1 MPRRTPNPAE
11 AARRLAG
18 DLAMRLQTPL
28 LPDEPD
34 ARLTAGGVGPFHRP
48 AGLSTG
54 EAALLEVCS
63 AIVKI
68 GLHSLDLDIH
78 LRRSVA
84 STLRRL
90 AEVIDQ

>member
-1 MPRRTPNPAE
+1 MPRHTPNPAD

-28 LPDEPD
+28 LPDSPE
-34 ARLTAGGVGPFHRP
+34 ARLLAGYPD
-48 AGLSTG
+48 GLSSG
-54 EAALLEVCS
+54 EQALL
-63 AIVKI
+63 AITSCI
-68 GLHSLDLDIH
+68 GTIGSECLYIDEN

-90 AEVIDQ
+90 AEVVEP